1 MISEILLIEKEKKAL
16 LRISDSSLIQSKKV
30 VGKIQLQSSMYYL
43 VSWIWKKKLKI
54 PNVTKIMIGY
64 RHLNKCKL
72 NNCYFLIYV
81 IFITSLSKT
90 IIFDFIINEHYYYFF
105 YNFSDENIS
114 YSDLFEISEERL
126 SQLIPNLED
135 RYLFVSRREVLYRK
149 NSSILVSAL
158 LIVETMNI

>member
-1 MISEILLIEKEKKAL
+1 
-16 LRISDSSLIQSKKV
+16 
-30 VGKIQLQSSMYYL
+30 
-43 VSWIWKKKLKI
+43 
-54 PNVTKIMIGY
+54 MIGY